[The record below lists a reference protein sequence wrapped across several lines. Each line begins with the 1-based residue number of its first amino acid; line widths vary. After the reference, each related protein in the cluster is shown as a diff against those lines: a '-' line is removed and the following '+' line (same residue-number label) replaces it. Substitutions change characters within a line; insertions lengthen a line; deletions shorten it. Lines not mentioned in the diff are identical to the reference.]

1 MKKEERD
8 RLRFAEAVC
17 FALKVAAR
25 DKVITLTCPI
35 CGAQAVAV
43 HLAEGDRRGACRCG
57 ARFFERIEIT

>member
-17 FALKVAAR
+17 FALRRAER

-35 CGAQAVAV
+35 CGAPAVAV
-43 HLAEGDRRGACRCG
+43 HLSEGDRRGVCGCG
-57 ARFFERIEIT
+57 ASFFERR